1 MQRNIHRIG
10 FQRVYPLPPLL
21 CSTVQQRG
29 GNDGLRLLSSL
40 RLGAAHAV
48 VRAGRAGNGRARPA
62 RDSHLPLLP
71 LFDRRGRA
79 RVRHRRRRRRRVAY
93 SAEAPLREWERGTFS
108 LKPAF
113 RHEARASP
121 ARQARREL
129 FHQRRSLCCI
139 TIGDHGED
147 TMVQSEEEVLK
158 AAQAILEQKQ
168 YQKLRNYIYVSVA
181 CTLSPPSLSLDPHG
195 ATFRGRK
202 GGRKR
207 CKRKQ
212 ARCTLCRQTSLFLS
226 DSAPPAKLGRRL
238 QYCALAPIP
247 PLPTSLPLSPK
258 K

>member
-10 FQRVYPLPPLL
+10 FQRVYPLPLSPLL

-29 GNDGLRLLSSL
+29 GNDGRRLLSSL

-79 RVRHRRRRRRRVAY
+79 RVRHLRRRRRRRRVAY

-129 FHQRRSLCCI
+129 FHQRRRSLCCI

-181 CTLSPPSLSLDPHG
+181 CTLSPPSLLTHMAQLFG
-195 ATFRGRK
+195 EGRE

-207 CKRKQ
+207 CKRKL
-212 ARCTLCRQTSLFLS
+212 ARCS
-226 DSAPPAKLGRRL
+226 
-238 QYCALAPIP
+238 
-247 PLPTSLPLSPK
+247 
-258 K
+258 